1 MRKQNLNMKVA
12 ELEQNIRELNELA
25 KKLGEALSD
34 VDKHFSELLMKYGFE
49 VRKQVREQIDEDID
63 NIEYRIIQKLVDGE
77 LLELKMKEKK
87 GEK

>member
-12 ELEQNIRELNELA
+12 ELEQNIKELDELA

-34 VDKHFSELLMKYGFE
+34 VDKHFNKLLMKYGAE
-49 VRKQVREQIDEDID
+49 VRKQVHKQIDEDID
-63 NIEYRIIQKLVDGE
+63 NIEYRILQKLVDGE